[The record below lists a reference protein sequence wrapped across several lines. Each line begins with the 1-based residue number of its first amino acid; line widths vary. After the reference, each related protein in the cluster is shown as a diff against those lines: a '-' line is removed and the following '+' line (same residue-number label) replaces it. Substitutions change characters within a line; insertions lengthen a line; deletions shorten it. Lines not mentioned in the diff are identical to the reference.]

1 MARQIVLASGSA
13 IRGQMLSN
21 AGIAFEAIVP
31 RVDEEMI
38 KIALQAEKA
47 TPRDIAD
54 ALAETKARKI
64 GGKHP
69 DKLVIGCDQVL
80 DFDVLDFDG
89 QILSKPQ
96 TPDEAKEQL
105 KALRGKRHS
114 LLSAVVVYHQLEP
127 LWRHVGQVRLYMRDI
142 SDSYLN
148 EYVDRNWPS
157 LQSSVGGY
165 KLEEEGVRLFSR
177 IEGDYFTILGLPL
190 IEMIN
195 YLTASGD
202 LKA

>member
-38 KIALQAEKA
+38 KMALQAEQA

-64 GGKHP
+64 GVKHP

-80 DFDVLDFDG
+80 DIEG

-96 TPDEAKEQL
+96 TPEEAKEQL

-114 LLSAVVVYHQLEP
+114 LLSAVVVYHELEP
-127 LWRHVGQVRLYMRDI
+127 LWRYVGQVRLYMRDI

-177 IEGDYFTILGLPL
+177 IEGDYFTILGLPM

>member
-80 DFDVLDFDG
+80 DFDG

-96 TPDEAKEQL
+96 TPVEAKEQL
-105 KALRGKRHS
+105 KALRGKRHC
-114 LLSAVVVYHQLEP
+114 LLSAVVVYHELEP

-148 EYVDRNWPS
+148 EYVERNWPS

>member
-80 DFDVLDFDG
+80 DFDG

-96 TPDEAKEQL
+96 TPEEAREQL

-114 LLSAVVVYHQLEP
+114 LLSAVVVYHELEP

-165 KLEEEGVRLFSR
+165 KLEEEGARLFSR

>member
-80 DFDVLDFDG
+80 DFDG

-96 TPDEAKEQL
+96 TPEEAREQL

-114 LLSAVVVYHQLEP
+114 LRSAVVVYHELEP

>member
-64 GGKHP
+64 GGKLP

-80 DFDVLDFDG
+80 DFDG

-96 TPDEAKEQL
+96 TPEEAREQL

>member
-80 DFDVLDFDG
+80 DFDG

-96 TPDEAKEQL
+96 TPEEAREQL

-114 LLSAVVVYHQLEP
+114 LLSAVVVYHELEP

-142 SDSYLN
+142 SDSYLE

-195 YLTASGD
+195 YLTVSGD

>member
-38 KIALQAEKA
+38 KMALQAEQA

-54 ALAETKARKI
+54 TLAETKARKI

-80 DFDVLDFDG
+80 DIEG
-89 QILSKPQ
+89 KILSKPQ
-96 TPDEAKEQL
+96 TPEEVKEQL

-114 LLSAVVVYHQLEP
+114 LLSAVVVYHELKP

-177 IEGDYFTILGLPL
+177 IEGDYFTILGLPM

>member
-80 DFDVLDFDG
+80 DFDG

-96 TPDEAKEQL
+96 TPEEAREQL

-177 IEGDYFTILGLPL
+177 IEGDYFTILGLPM

>member
-80 DFDVLDFDG
+80 DFDG

-96 TPDEAKEQL
+96 TPEEAKEQL

-114 LLSAVVVYHQLEP
+114 LLSAVVVYHELEP
-127 LWRHVGQVRLYMRDI
+127 LWRHVGQVQALYARHFGLI
-142 SDSYLN
+142 S
-148 EYVDRNWPS
+148 
-157 LQSSVGGY
+157 
-165 KLEEEGVRLFSR
+165 
-177 IEGDYFTILGLPL
+177 
-190 IEMIN
+190 
-195 YLTASGD
+195 
-202 LKA
+202 

>member
-80 DFDVLDFDG
+80 DFDG

-105 KALRGKRHS
+105 KALRGKRHC
-114 LLSAVVVYHQLEP
+114 LLSAVVVYHELEP

-148 EYVDRNWPS
+148 EYVERNWPS

-202 LKA
+202 QIGRAHV

>member
-13 IRGQMLSN
+13 IRGQMLFN
-21 AGIAFEAIVP
+21 AGIAYEAIVP
-31 RVDEEMI
+31 RIDEEMI
-38 KIALQAEKA
+38 KKSLIEEEA

-54 ALAETKARKI
+54 TFAETKARKI
-64 GGKHP
+64 GAKYP
-69 DKLVIGCDQVL
+69 EKLVIGCDQVL
-80 DFDVLDFDG
+80 DING
-89 QILSKPQ
+89 RILSKPQ
-96 TPDEAKEQL
+96 TPEEAIEQL

-114 LLSAVVVYHQLEP
+114 LLSAVVIYHKLEP

-142 SDSYLN
+142 SDSYLE

-195 YLTASGD
+195 YLTVSGD

>member
-80 DFDVLDFDG
+80 DFDG

-96 TPDEAKEQL
+96 TPEEAREQL

-148 EYVDRNWPS
+148 EYVERNWPS

-177 IEGDYFTILGLPL
+177 IEGHHFTILGLPL
-190 IEMIN
+190 IELIN

>member
-80 DFDVLDFDG
+80 DFDG
-89 QILSKPQ
+89 QLLSKPQ
-96 TPDEAKEQL
+96 TPEEAREQL

-114 LLSAVVVYHQLEP
+114 LLSAVVVYHELEP

>member
-80 DFDVLDFDG
+80 DFDG

-114 LLSAVVVYHQLEP
+114 LLSAVVVYHEFEP

-148 EYVDRNWPS
+148 EYVERNWPS

>member
-1 MARQIVLASGSA
+1 MARQIVLASGST

-38 KIALQAEKA
+38 KMALQAEQA

-54 ALAETKARKI
+54 TLAETKARKI

-80 DFDVLDFDG
+80 DIEG

-96 TPDEAKEQL
+96 TPEEVKEQL
-105 KALRGKRHS
+105 KALRGNRHR
-114 LLSAVVVYHQLEP
+114 LLSAVVVYHELKP

-177 IEGDYFTILGLPL
+177 IEGDYFTILGLPM

>member
-80 DFDVLDFDG
+80 DFDG

-96 TPDEAKEQL
+96 TPEEAKEQL

-114 LLSAVVVYHQLEP
+114 LLSAVVVYHELEP

>member
-31 RVDEEMI
+31 RIDEEMI

-80 DFDVLDFDG
+80 DFDG

-105 KALRGKRHS
+105 KALRGKRHC
-114 LLSAVVVYHQLEP
+114 LLSAVVVYHELEP

-148 EYVDRNWPS
+148 EYVERNWPS

>member
-64 GGKHP
+64 GGKYP

-80 DFDVLDFDG
+80 DFDG

-96 TPDEAKEQL
+96 TPEEAKEQL
-105 KALRGKRHS
+105 KVLRGKRHS
-114 LLSAVVVYHQLEP
+114 LLSAVVVYHELEP

-190 IEMIN
+190 IETIN

>member
-1 MARQIVLASGSA
+1 MARQIILASGSA

-54 ALAETKARKI
+54 ALAETKAPKI

-80 DFDVLDFDG
+80 DFDG

-96 TPDEAKEQL
+96 TPEEAREQL

-114 LLSAVVVYHQLEP
+114 LLSAVVVYHELEP

>member
-80 DFDVLDFDG
+80 DFDG

-96 TPDEAKEQL
+96 TPEEAREQL

-114 LLSAVVVYHQLEP
+114 LLSAVVVYHELEP

-190 IEMIN
+190 IEMTN

>member
-13 IRGQMLSN
+13 IRRQMLLN
-21 AGIAFEAIVP
+21 AGIAHEVSVP
-31 RVDEEMI
+31 RVDEDMI
-38 KIALQAEKA
+38 KMSLVAEHA

-54 ALAETKARKI
+54 TLAEAKARKI

-80 DFDVLDFDG
+80 DSDG
-89 QILSKPQ
+89 KILSKPQ
-96 TPDEAKEQL
+96 TPEEAKAQI
-105 KALRGKRHS
+105 KALRTKRHS
-114 LLSAVVVYHQLEP
+114 LLSAVVIYHQLEP
-127 LWRHVGQVRLYMRDI
+127 IWRHVGQVRLYMRDI
-142 SDSYLN
+142 SDSYLE

-190 IEMIN
+190 VEMIN
-195 YLTASGD
+195 YLTVSGD
-202 LKA
+202 LRA

>member
-80 DFDVLDFDG
+80 DFDG

-96 TPDEAKEQL
+96 TPEEAKEQL
-105 KALRGKRHS
+105 KVLRGKRHS
-114 LLSAVVVYHQLEP
+114 LLSAVVVYHELEP

-148 EYVDRNWPS
+148 GYVDRNWPS

>member
-80 DFDVLDFDG
+80 DFDG

-96 TPDEAKEQL
+96 TPEEAKEQL
-105 KALRGKRHS
+105 KVLRGKRHS
-114 LLSAVVVYHQLEP
+114 LLSAVVVYHELEP

>member
-21 AGIAFEAIVP
+21 AGIGFEAIVP

-80 DFDVLDFDG
+80 DFDG

-114 LLSAVVVYHQLEP
+114 LLSAVVVYHELEP
-127 LWRHVGQVRLYMRDI
+127 LWRHVDQVRLYMRDI

-165 KLEEEGVRLFSR
+165 KLEEEGARLFSR

>member
-38 KIALQAEKA
+38 KMALQAEQA

-80 DFDVLDFDG
+80 DIEG
-89 QILSKPQ
+89 KILSKPQ
-96 TPDEAKEQL
+96 TPEEVKEQL

-114 LLSAVVVYHQLEP
+114 LLSAVVVYHELKP

-177 IEGDYFTILGLPL
+177 IEGNYFTILGLPL
-190 IEMIN
+190 IEVIN

>member
-80 DFDVLDFDG
+80 DFYG

-105 KALRGKRHS
+105 KALRGKRHC
-114 LLSAVVVYHQLEP
+114 LLSAVVVYHELEP

-148 EYVDRNWPS
+148 EYVERNWPS

>member
-38 KIALQAEKA
+38 KMALQAEQA

-54 ALAETKARKI
+54 TLAETKARKI

-80 DFDVLDFDG
+80 DIEG

-96 TPDEAKEQL
+96 TPEEVKEQL

-114 LLSAVVVYHQLEP
+114 LLSAVVVYHELKP

-177 IEGDYFTILGLPL
+177 IEGDYFTILGLPM

>member
-38 KIALQAEKA
+38 KMALQAEQA

-69 DKLVIGCDQVL
+69 DRLVIGCDQVL
-80 DFDVLDFDG
+80 DIEG

-96 TPDEAKEQL
+96 TPEEVKEQL

-114 LLSAVVVYHQLEP
+114 LLSSVVVYHELKP

-177 IEGDYFTILGLPL
+177 IEGDYFTILGLPM

>member
-38 KIALQAEKA
+38 KTALQAEKA

-69 DKLVIGCDQVL
+69 DKLVIG
-80 DFDVLDFDG
+80 
-89 QILSKPQ
+89 
-96 TPDEAKEQL
+96 
-105 KALRGKRHS
+105 
-114 LLSAVVVYHQLEP
+114 
-127 LWRHVGQVRLYMRDI
+127 
-142 SDSYLN
+142 
-148 EYVDRNWPS
+148 
-157 LQSSVGGY
+157 
-165 KLEEEGVRLFSR
+165 
-177 IEGDYFTILGLPL
+177 
-190 IEMIN
+190 
-195 YLTASGD
+195 
-202 LKA
+202 